1 MTAYII
7 RRLLLAVL
15 VLVLVSVLIFLIMR
29 LLPGDPLLMLMSK
42 EQISTYS
49 KNQLAELRYQYGLDK
64 PVVYALF

>member
-1 MTAYII
+1 
-7 RRLLLAVL
+7 
-15 VLVLVSVLIFLIMR
+15 MR